1 MRELPDDDSWLD
13 ERLQAIGVRLRTAR
27 MHQNLTQERVYLAAR
42 VDRSTL
48 QDIEAGRGN
57 PRFTTLAR
65 IAYVLGVPLDE
76 LTA

>member
-1 MRELPDDDSWLD
+1 MRELPADDSWID
-13 ERLQAIGVRLRTAR
+13 ERLQAIGARLRAAR
-27 MHQNLTQERVYLAAR
+27 LHQNLTQERVYLAAR

-65 IAYVLGVPLDE
+65 IAYVLDVPLDE
-76 LTA
+76 LTT